1 LPKHA
6 HSLLVWS
13 AEHETY
19 ELHEGDQ
26 TTLPDAEA
34 WARWLEKHSSF
45 AFQGRHGRLNLL
57 KEQRKAGPGYWYAYR
72 RQSGRVA
79 KRYAG
84 RGSELTWAHLEALA
98 LALGSRSETAVV
110 PQPAAEAVDTGG
122 DVGRATTEPLL
133 APKLQPPRLHS
144 SLVRRGR
151 LLAQLDAGRERKLT
165 LLSAPAGFGKT
176 TLVRQWLQHIADS
189 NDPHLLTPNSPHR
202 LARARRER
210 Q

>member
-1 LPKHA
+1 MLFPSPMRGDGCRTSDGGRDTRNGRTLAWIKDERLPKHA

-26 TTLPDAEA
+26 TTVPDAEA

-110 PQPAAEAVDTGG
+110 P
-122 DVGRATTEPLL
+122 
-133 APKLQPPRLHS
+133 
-144 SLVRRGR
+144 
-151 LLAQLDAGRERKLT
+151 
-165 LLSAPAGFGKT
+165 
-176 TLVRQWLQHIADS
+176 
-189 NDPHLLTPNSPHR
+189 
-202 LARARRER
+202 
-210 Q
+210 